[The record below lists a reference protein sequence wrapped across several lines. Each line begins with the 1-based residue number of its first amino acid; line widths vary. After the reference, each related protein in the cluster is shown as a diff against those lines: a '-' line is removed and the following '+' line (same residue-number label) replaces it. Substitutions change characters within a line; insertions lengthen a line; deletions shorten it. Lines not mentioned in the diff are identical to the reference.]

1 MKKWKSKA
9 KWQSQTTKNK
19 EEEIYKEIEKV
30 NPMWV
35 EEENIQTLTRIKEA
49 AWKNQ

>member
-1 MKKWKSKA
+1 MWNKFKIMKKWKNKA
-9 KWQSQTTKNK
+9 KWQSWTTKNR

-35 EEENIQTLTRIKEA
+35 EEERRIYRH
-49 AWKNQ
+49 